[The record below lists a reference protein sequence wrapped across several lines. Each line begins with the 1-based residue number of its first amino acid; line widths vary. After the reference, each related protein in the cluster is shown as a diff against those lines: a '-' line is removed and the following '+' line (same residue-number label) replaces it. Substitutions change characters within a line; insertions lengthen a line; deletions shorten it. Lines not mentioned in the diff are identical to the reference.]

1 MSLLKRFF
9 YRRNEELIVE
19 KIEKDYI
26 YSPIEGEIIPLKEIN
41 DGVFSQEMMGKGCG
55 IKPSNGDLC
64 APFDGEIILIANTK
78 HAVALKSNDGIEVLI
93 HIGVDTVKM
102 NGKGFSPLV
111 KIGDKVKCGQ
121 SIMKFS
127 LSDIESAGYATT
139 TAIIITN
146 SQEYNSV
153 DVLVTGFTKK
163 LDEIIKVS

>member
-1 MSLLKRFF
+1 
-9 YRRNEELIVE
+9 
-19 KIEKDYI
+19 
-26 YSPIEGEIIPLKEIN
+26 
-41 DGVFSQEMMGKGCG
+41 
-55 IKPSNGDLC
+55 
-64 APFDGEIILIANTK
+64 
-78 HAVALKSNDGIEVLI
+78 
-93 HIGVDTVKM
+93 M